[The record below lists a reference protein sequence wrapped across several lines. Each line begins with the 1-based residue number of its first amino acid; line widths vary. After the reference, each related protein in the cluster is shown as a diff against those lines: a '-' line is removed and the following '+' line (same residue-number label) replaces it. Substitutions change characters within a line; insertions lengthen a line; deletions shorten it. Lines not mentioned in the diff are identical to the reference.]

1 MNGDYNQHACIYK
14 FKLLLFCKTARP
26 NYVVHYTW
34 KSKEGARIQKKT
46 ANCPIR
52 PPKMVTMIMNISEL
66 VNAFARKTYITLV
79 WKLRAAEGKE
89 KENKNLR

>member
-1 MNGDYNQHACIYK
+1 
-14 FKLLLFCKTARP
+14 
-26 NYVVHYTW
+26 
-34 KSKEGARIQKKT
+34 
-46 ANCPIR
+46 
-52 PPKMVTMIMNISEL
+52 MVTMIMNISEL